1 MQLEVLLSCMNQK
14 DWQISEESKIT
25 GNVLIVNQF
34 TDFHDADHQTNSIQ
48 TLETMPKRIRMIFAC
63 EHGLSRSRNMAIQH
77 AEADICLFCDDD
89 EEFREN
95 YEDTIPNAFRNLP
108 EADLIAFQVEGK
120 ETRLPNRIQKLGF
133 TSCLKIA
140 SYQIAFRRKA
150 ILEKQILFDVHMG
163 AGSGNG
169 CGEENKFLLDC
180 RKAGLNIYYVP
191 KTIAALYPKGSTWF
205 FGYDQKFFY
214 QRGAAT
220 RHMMGLWLSVFY
232 GIYYLTVKYKE
243 YGSNISPLK
252 AAKELFRG
260 ILENPIRCQII
271 EEVVSSNL

>member
-14 DWQISEESKIT
+14 DWQIAEESKIT
-25 GNVLIVNQF
+25 GNVLIVNQC

-95 YEDTIPNAFRNLP
+95 YEDTILNAFRNLP

-205 FGYDQKFFY
+205 FGYDQKFLSERRGHPAYDGPVALRFLWY
-214 QRGAAT
+214 LLFDSEIQRIRFEHFPFESSQGAIS
-220 RHMMGLWLSVFY
+220 GNSGKSNPLSDY
-232 GIYYLTVKYKE
+232 
-243 YGSNISPLK
+243 
-252 AAKELFRG
+252 
-260 ILENPIRCQII
+260 
-271 EEVVSSNL
+271 